1 VACWPLLCE
10 PAAPSLYKVKH
21 CKSLESALDNRI
33 SLWGSVET
41 PPAFLNQPR
50 LDDEKDAHQTM
61 RPAQE
66 GARTGTPPTA
76 LVSDGHSSEA
86 LLSTINSWLDDAKA
100 ENIVTIP
107 LKGKSSLGDYM
118 IVASGRSDRHVGAI
132 AEQIQRKMKDAG
144 YGRVRVE
151 GQPQCDW
158 VLIDTGDIIVHV
170 FRPEVREFYNLEK
183 MWSADRTLDATAH

>member
-1 VACWPLLCE
+1 
-10 PAAPSLYKVKH
+10 
-21 CKSLESALDNRI
+21 
-33 SLWGSVET
+33 
-41 PPAFLNQPR
+41 
-50 LDDEKDAHQTM
+50 M
-61 RPAQE
+61 RTAQE
-66 GARTGTPPTA
+66 GARTGTPQTA

-86 LLSTINSWLDDAKA
+86 LLSTITSWLDDAKA

-107 LKGKSSLGDYM
+107 LKGKSSIGDYM

-132 AEQIQRKMKDAG
+132 AEQIQRKLKDAG

-170 FRPEVREFYNLEK
+170 FRPEVRDFYNLEK